1 MANDR
6 RVSHREIWAVIPV
19 KDAALAKQRLTD
31 ALSPRLRKD
40 LALAMFQDVLDA
52 VAAVPELHGIAVVTA
67 DRNVA
72 EIAQRAGAEVWSEG
86 AHDGH
91 TGAVSAAACRLAA
104 ASSTML
110 TLPGDIPLVS
120 RVDIS
125 GVLAAHRPASA
136 FTIVPA
142 WDERGSNAI
151 VCSPADVVPLRF
163 GPDSYFPHLAA
174 ARAVGL
180 TPTVVRNGAIALD
193 IDEPSD
199 LQSFVSKSSATR
211 SWRLLDQ
218 RRAEWDH
225 EASVALESQ

>member
-6 RVSHREIWAVIPV
+6 RVSHPEIWAVIPV
-19 KDAALAKQRLTD
+19 KDVALAKQRLTD
-31 ALSPRLRKD
+31 ALSPRLRRD
-40 LALAMFQDVLDA
+40 LALAMFQDVLNA
-52 VAAVPELHGIAVVTA
+52 VVAVPELHGIAVVTA

-72 EIAQRAGAEVWSEG
+72 EIARRSGAEIWPEG

-91 TGAVSAAACRLAA
+91 TGAVSAAARRLAA
-104 ASSTML
+104 TSSTML

-120 RVDIS
+120 RGDIR
-125 GVLAAHRPASA
+125 GVLAAHLSAPA

-193 IDEPSD
+193 VDEPSD
-199 LQSFVSKSSATR
+199 LRRLMSKHSATR
-211 SWRLLDQ
+211 SWKLLDQ
-218 RRAEWDH
+218 LWAEWNH
-225 EASVALESQ
+225 HAPVALESQ

>member
-6 RVSHREIWAVIPV
+6 RVSQSEIWAVIPV
-19 KDAALAKQRLTD
+19 KGGALAKQRLAD

-52 VAAVPELHGIAVVTA
+52 VAGVPELHGIAVVTA
-67 DRNVA
+67 DRSVA
-72 EIAQRAGAEVWSEG
+72 EIASRSGAEVWSEG

-91 TGAVSAAACRLAA
+91 TGAVNAAARRLAA
-104 ASSTML
+104 TSSTML

-120 RVDIS
+120 VVDIS
-125 GVLAAHRPASA
+125 GVLAAHLPAPA

-142 WDERGSNAI
+142 WDERGSNAVI
-151 VCSPADVVPLRF
+151 CSPADVVPLRF

-199 LQSFVSKSSATR
+199 LQSFMSKRSATR
-211 SWRLLDQ
+211 SWKLLTE

-225 EASVALESQ
+225 EATVALESQ

>member
-6 RVSHREIWAVIPV
+6 RASHLDIWAVIPV
-19 KDAALAKQRLTD
+19 KDAALAKQRLAD

-40 LALAMFQDVLDA
+40 LALEMFRDVLDA
-52 VAAVPELHGIAVVTA
+52 VAAVPAFHGIAVVTA
-67 DRNVA
+67 DPTVA
-72 EIAQRAGAEVWSEG
+72 EIARPCGAEIWPEG

-91 TGAVSAAACRLAA
+91 TGAVTAAARRLAA
-104 ASSTML
+104 IASTML

-120 RVDIS
+120 SDDIS
-125 GVLAAHRPASA
+125 GVLAAHLPAPA

-142 WDERGSNAI
+142 WDERGSNTI
-151 VCSPADVVPLRF
+151 VCSPADIVPLRF

-174 ARAVGL
+174 ARAAGL

-193 IDEPSD
+193 VDEPSD
-199 LQSFVSKSSATR
+199 LRRFMSKRSATR

-218 RRAEWDH
+218 RRADWDH
-225 EASVALESQ
+225 QASMALESQ

>member
-6 RVSHREIWAVIPV
+6 RVSQPEIWAVIPV
-19 KDAALAKQRLTD
+19 KGGALAKQRLAD

-52 VAAVPELHGIAVVTA
+52 VAAVPELHGIGVVTA
-67 DRNVA
+67 DPIVA
-72 EIAQRAGAEVWSEG
+72 EIARHSGAEVWSDG

-91 TGAVSAAACRLAA
+91 TGAVSAAVRRLAA
-104 ASSTML
+104 ASSTLL

-120 RVDIS
+120 RADIS
-125 GVLAAHRPASA
+125 GVLAAHLSAPA

-151 VCSPADVVPLRF
+151 ACSPADVVLLRF

-180 TPTVVRNGAIALD
+180 TPTIVRNGAIALD
-193 IDEPSD
+193 VDEPSD
-199 LQSFVSKSSATR
+199 LRRFMSKHSATR
-211 SWRLLDQ
+211 SWKLLDQ
-218 RRAEWDH
+218 CRPEWDH
-225 EASVALESQ
+225 EASLALESQ